1 MIDLNNIG
9 NGRKLIKQVM
19 KTDKISKA
27 LWNKSNQVKQLKNQ
41 KNPHNT
47 QSRLLKK

>member
-9 NGRKLIKQVM
+9 NGRKLIKEVM
-19 KTDKISKA
+19 KNDKKSNA
-27 LWNKSNQVKQLKNQ
+27 QWNKSHQVNQLKRQ

-47 QSRLLKK
+47 QSRLFKK

>member
-9 NGRKLIKQVM
+9 NGRKLIKEVM
-19 KTDKISKA
+19 KSDKSSKTN
-27 LWNKSNQVKQLKNQ
+27 WNKSQQVKQLKVQ

-47 QSRLLKK
+47 QSRNNKK